1 MTSSFVRA
9 ATPDLQAHPAPTIL
23 VLDHDVETYRGQ
35 LAPVAR
41 VLGASS
47 RDRAI
52 DVVRAELASG
62 ARVQAVFVDLALLGG
77 PGALRE
83 LLALDPDMGCVVVT
97 ADDPPFDE
105 ICGLL
110 ARERCDDWEV
120 LHRPFAAGAVLHR
133 ARQAVASWWR
143 RCRHADRAADLELRI
158 GEANAELTRSHAATA
173 GVLAELRGANDRL
186 RVEMVERTRLEDERR
201 LANKLEGIGQL
212 AAGIAHEINTP
223 TQYILSNAEMLES
236 VLTEWLPAIETLAT
250 TGGSWPEE
258 AGGASARQLL
268 AELPELDT
276 DINAAVTSILSGAK
290 SIARIVGAMR
300 EFSRSD
306 APEMRLADL
315 NRAIHATL
323 EVVRH
328 EYRQVAD
335 VELTLGELPQVHCH
349 VGEIQQVLANLI
361 VNAAHAI
368 DRREPKTQGI
378 IQIESLH
385 DKARGRVEISI
396 ADNGIGIPP
405 ENRDRVFD
413 PFFTTKPV
421 GRGTGQGLAIAHNV
435 VARHSGLLTF
445 DSTPGAGTRFLVSLP
460 VRGPV
465 RDRP

>member
-9 ATPDLQAHPAPTIL
+9 APDLKVEPAATVL
-23 VLDHDVETYRGQ
+23 VLDHDVQTYRG
-35 LAPVAR
+35 LLTPIAR

-47 RDRAI
+47 PDQAI
-52 DVVRAELASG
+52 DLMRAELASG
-62 ARVQAVFVDLALLGG
+62 ARVQVVFVDLAMPGGLGT
-77 PGALRE
+77 LRE
-83 LLALDPDMGCVVVT
+83 LLALDSSMSCVVVAT
-97 ADDPPFDE
+97 GEPSFDD
-105 ICGLL
+105 ICRLL
-110 ARERCDDWEV
+110 TGERCDDWEV
-120 LHRPFAAGAVLHR
+120 LHRPFAPGAVLHR
-133 ARQAVASWWR
+133 ARHGVASWSR
-143 RCRHADRAADLELRI
+143 RRDADRAADLERRI
-158 GEANAELTRSHAATA
+158 TESNAELVRSHAATA

-236 VLTEWLPAIETLAT
+236 VLAEWLPAIETLASA
-250 TGGSWPEE
+250 GESWPEE
-258 AGGASARQLL
+258 AGGAHARQLIH
-268 AELPELDT
+268 ELPALD
-276 DINAAVTSILSGAK
+276 DDLNAAVTSILSGAK

-306 APEMRLADL
+306 APEMRPADL

-328 EYRQVAD
+328 EYRDVAD
-335 VELTLGELPQVHCH
+335 VELALGELPQVHCH
-349 VGEIQQVLANLI
+349 IGEIQQVLANLI

-378 IQIESLH
+378 IQIDSLH
-385 DKARGRVEISI
+385 DKARGRVEISVS
-396 ADNGIGIPP
+396 DNGIGIPP
-405 ENRDRVFD
+405 ENRDRIFD

-445 DSTPGAGTRFLVSLP
+445 DSTPGVGTRFLVSLP

-465 RDRP
+465 RDRT

>member
-9 ATPDLQAHPAPTIL
+9 APDLQAEPAATIL
-23 VLDHDVETYRGQ
+23 VLDHDVETFRGQ

-47 RDRAI
+47 PDRAI
-52 DVVRAELASG
+52 DLVRAELASG
-62 ARVQAVFVDLALLGG
+62 ARVQALFVDLAM
-77 PGALRE
+77 PGVPGTLRE
-83 LLALDPDMGCVVVT
+83 LLALDPDMGCVVMT
-97 ADDPPFDE
+97 TDDTPLDE
-105 ICGLL
+105 IGGLL
-110 ARERCDDWEV
+110 AGERRDDWEV
-120 LHRPFAAGAVLHR
+120 LHRPFAPGAVLHR
-133 ARQAVASWWR
+133 ARHAVASWR
-143 RCRHADRAADLELRI
+143 RRRDADRAVELELRI
-158 GEANAELTRSHAATA
+158 AEANAELARSHAATA

-236 VLTEWLPAIETLAT
+236 VLAEWLPAIETLAT
-250 TGGSWPEE
+250 AGGSLPDE
-258 AGGASARQLL
+258 AGGARARQLID
-268 AELPELDT
+268 ELPALDSDLT
-276 DINAAVTSILSGAK
+276 AAVTSILSGAK

-306 APEMRLADL
+306 APEMRPADL
-315 NRAIHATL
+315 NRAVRATL

-328 EYRQVAD
+328 EYRDVAD
-335 VELTLGELPQVHCH
+335 VQLALGELPQVHCH

-385 DKARGRVEISI
+385 DKARGRVEIAVS
-396 ADNGIGIPP
+396 DNGIGIPP

-435 VARHSGLLTF
+435 VARHHGLLTF
-445 DSTPGAGTRFLVSLP
+445 DSTPGMGTRFLVCLP

-465 RDRP
+465 RDRS

>member
-1 MTSSFVRA
+1 MTWSFVRA
-9 ATPDLQAHPAPTIL
+9 APDLKVDAAATIV
-23 VLDHDVETYRGQ
+23 VLDQDVETYRGQ

-47 RDRAI
+47 SEQAI
-52 DVVRAELASG
+52 DLVRVELASG
-62 ARVQAVFVDLALLGG
+62 GQVQAVFVDLAMPGGLGT
-77 PGALRE
+77 LRE
-83 LLALDPDMGCVVVT
+83 LLALDSSMSCVVVT
-97 ADDPPFDE
+97 AGDPPFDE
-105 ICGLL
+105 IGGLL
-110 ARERCDDWEV
+110 TGERCDDWEV
-120 LHRPFAAGAVLHR
+120 LHRPFAPGAVLHR
-133 ARQAVASWWR
+133 ARHAVASWAR
-143 RCRHADRAADLELRI
+143 RRDAGRAADLEHRI
-158 GEANAELTRSHAATA
+158 AAANAELVRSHAATA

-186 RVEMVERTRLEDERR
+186 RIEMVERTRLEDERR

-236 VLTEWLPAIETLAT
+236 VLAEWLPAIETLASA
-250 TGGSWPEE
+250 GRSWPEE
-258 AGGASARQLL
+258 AGGARARQLID
-268 AELPELDT
+268 ELPALDE
-276 DINAAVTSILSGAK
+276 DLNAAVTSILSGAK

-306 APEMRLADL
+306 APEMRPADL

-328 EYRQVAD
+328 EYRDVAD
-335 VELTLGELPQVHCH
+335 VELALGELPHVHCH

-385 DKARGRVEISI
+385 DRARGRVEISVS
-396 ADNGIGIPP
+396 DNGIGIPS

-445 DSTPGAGTRFLVSLP
+445 DSTPGVGTRFLVSLP

-465 RDRP
+465 RDGT